1 MSGLVGVKGY
11 QPRAMVEEGVERG
24 GEGGIERGGE
34 GEGEEFE
41 RGGREGVEKGR
52 KGRGRRDNTSS
63 VLFFFFFFFFF
74 FARNLKIKTLTSFD
88 FSSSIT
94 SSFGGSVLA

>member
-11 QPRAMVEEGVERG
+11 QPRAVVEEGVERG
-24 GEGGIERGGE
+24 GR
-34 GEGEEFE
+34 EGEEFE
-41 RGGREGVEKGR
+41 RGGREEVEKGR

-63 VLFFFFFFFFF
+63 VLFFF

-94 SSFGGSVLA
+94 SSFGGSVLT